1 MFITSKLRYLFVQRV
16 RFMKQ
21 SWKLLERVNK
31 YVSYDIK
38 WSFFSY
44 LVFLTHQLFDNVD
57 IFYYVKITFV
67 VVCLH

>member
-44 LVFLTHQLFDNVD
+44 LAFLTHQLFDNVD

>member
-38 WSFFSY
+38 LSFFSY

>member
-1 MFITSKLRYLFVQRV
+1 
-16 RFMKQ
+16 MKQ